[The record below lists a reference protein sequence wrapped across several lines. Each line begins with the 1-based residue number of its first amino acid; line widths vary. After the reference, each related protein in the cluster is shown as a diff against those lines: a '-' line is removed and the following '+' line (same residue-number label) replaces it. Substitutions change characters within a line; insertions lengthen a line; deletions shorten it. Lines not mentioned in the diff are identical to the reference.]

1 MNQSAYNFCIESYAT
16 TKSNGRGIMH
26 NSSTKYIYDNIAKKV
41 SAILASLDVETEDED
56 VASAQKNAKEI
67 LKILK
72 DEINE
77 EYSALSKNAEWDRF
91 TIAFYGETN
100 AGKSTIIETLRLL
113 LNEETKMR
121 ASKKFREL
129 QEKNNITEQAFDT
142 LQEEILKLE
151 NEIERIKNDINMLK
165 EASSEGIKAKE
176 AEVNLLKAKV
186 EEEQNARG
194 WWQKLIHL
202 FIKSATD
209 KEYDKTKK
217 VLQDLYRDLNS
228 KVNELNRLLDVI
240 KKQHTI
246 AKQKERELH
255 DRCKILED
263 Y

>member
-1 MNQSAYNFCIESYAT
+1 
-16 TKSNGRGIMH
+16 MH

-142 LQEEILKLE
+142 LQEEI
-151 NEIERIKNDINMLK
+151 
-165 EASSEGIKAKE
+165 
-176 AEVNLLKAKV
+176 
-186 EEEQNARG
+186 
-194 WWQKLIHL
+194 
-202 FIKSATD
+202 
-209 KEYDKTKK
+209 
-217 VLQDLYRDLNS
+217 
-228 KVNELNRLLDVI
+228 
-240 KKQHTI
+240 
-246 AKQKERELH
+246 
-255 DRCKILED
+255 
-263 Y
+263 